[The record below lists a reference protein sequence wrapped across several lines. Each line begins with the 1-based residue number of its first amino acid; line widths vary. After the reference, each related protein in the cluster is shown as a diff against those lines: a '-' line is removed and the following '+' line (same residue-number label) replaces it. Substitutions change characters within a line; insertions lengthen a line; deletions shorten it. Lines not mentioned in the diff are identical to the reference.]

1 MSRIP
6 TGLFCAFSVPWHNK
20 SWSRSGEKY
29 VAVMFLTCS
38 GRILAVA
45 SLLLLVTVVA
55 HPQKRRLTQSEAVA
69 LAEQFI
75 AQNGYTDL
83 PPDKTK
89 ISYETI
95 EWESNVDRI
104 LQQRHN
110 TLERRAYGVS
120 RGRRGERGWTVVF
133 RYQGHA
139 GATGRAVT
147 MNLDG
152 AKARVEHQDF
162 ILRYAKK
169 L

>member
-1 MSRIP
+1 MAA
-6 TGLFCAFSVPWHNK
+6 TVLV
-20 SWSRSGEKY
+20 
-29 VAVMFLTCS
+29 
-38 GRILAVA
+38 
-45 SLLLLVTVVA
+45 LLSIVVVA
-55 HPQKRRLTQSEAVA
+55 PSQKRRLTQSEAVA

-89 ISYETI
+89 LSYETI
-95 EWESNVDRI
+95 EWESNVSRM
-104 LQQRHN
+104 LQERHN
-110 TLERRAYGVS
+110 TLERHAYGVR
-120 RGRRGERGWTVVF
+120 RGRKGGPGWTVAF
-133 RYQGHA
+133 RYKGHA

-152 AKARVEHQDF
+152 SEPRVEHVDF

>member
-1 MSRIP
+1 
-6 TGLFCAFSVPWHNK
+6 
-20 SWSRSGEKY
+20 
-29 VAVMFLTCS
+29 MFLPCS
-38 GRILAVA
+38 QKVIAA
-45 SLLLLVTVVA
+45 TWLLLLICLVA
-55 HPQKRRLTQSEAVA
+55 HSQKRRLTQSEAVA

-89 ISYETI
+89 LSYETI

-110 TLERRAYGVS
+110 TLERRAYGVR
-120 RGRRGERGWTVVF
+120 RGRKGGDPGWTVAF
-133 RYQGHA
+133 CYKGHC
-139 GATGRAVT
+139 GTTGRVVT
-147 MNLDG
+147 MNLHG
-152 AKARVEHQDF
+152 TEPRVEHVDF

>member
-1 MSRIP
+1 
-6 TGLFCAFSVPWHNK
+6 
-20 SWSRSGEKY
+20 
-29 VAVMFLTCS
+29 MFLPCS
-38 GRILAVA
+38 RKILAA
-45 SLLLLVTVVA
+45 TSLLLLVSVVA
-55 HPQKRRLTQSEAVA
+55 YPQKRRLTQSEAVA

-89 ISYETI
+89 LSYETI
-95 EWESNVDRI
+95 EWETNVDRM

-110 TLERRAYGVS
+110 TLERRAYGVR
-120 RGRRGERGWTVVF
+120 RGRKGGDPGWTVAF
-133 RYQGHA
+133 RYKGQA

-152 AKARVEHQDF
+152 TEPRVEHVDF